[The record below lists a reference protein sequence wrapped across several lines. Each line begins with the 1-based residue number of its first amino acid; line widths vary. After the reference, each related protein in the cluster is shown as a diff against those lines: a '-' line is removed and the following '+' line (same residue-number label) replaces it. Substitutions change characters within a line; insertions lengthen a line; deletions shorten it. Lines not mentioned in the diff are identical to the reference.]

1 MVLLAVQ
8 FLHALAQGMA
18 IVVLPWIVLARGAAV
33 SSAGL
38 VLTASFFPF
47 ILLGLPAGAAGDS
60 GPRRRMLGWVLSA
73 QAVVAATLL
82 TAGPPGSL
90 PLWAILG
97 AAFLLGSGRV
107 FVDAAMFGALGHLV
121 PRDGMLSAQ
130 AAVSSAFNL
139 GYYGGPAVGGAII
152 GLAGPR
158 AALEVMVAALAL
170 GGAMSLVLRGAAAT
184 AAAPA
189 RDDRAMADGLRLV
202 FREPTL
208 RALAVVAFAWSVLA
222 AGIITLAMPHLR
234 LDLRLDGTQVSAVMA
249 CGVASMMAAPFL
261 LHRLAG
267 RVADTRILVAGLC
280 GYLIPCAV
288 FALAGGATVG
298 ALAYGPLML
307 ANAVCAAT
315 IIGAR
320 ARRTPR
326 HLQAVAGVS
335 GRMVVIGGFTVG
347 SAATSALTSLVS
359 IETVYLAIGVGMTAL
374 AAVAAPGLK
383 RARRASRLAAQPA

>member
-130 AAVSSAFNL
+130 AAVSSYQLSLSARRVDRR
-139 GYYGGPAVGGAII
+139 G
-152 GLAGPR
+152 R
-158 AALEVMVAALAL
+158 AAMRE
-170 GGAMSLVLRGAAAT
+170 T
-184 AAAPA
+184 AANLSS
-189 RDDRAMADGLRLV
+189 G
-202 FREPTL
+202 
-208 RALAVVAFAWSVLA
+208 
-222 AGIITLAMPHLR
+222 
-234 LDLRLDGTQVSAVMA
+234 
-249 CGVASMMAAPFL
+249 
-261 LHRLAG
+261 
-267 RVADTRILVAGLC
+267 
-280 GYLIPCAV
+280 
-288 FALAGGATVG
+288 
-298 ALAYGPLML
+298 
-307 ANAVCAAT
+307 
-315 IIGAR
+315 R
-320 ARRTPR
+320 ARHPCPSR
-326 HLQAVAGVS
+326 HERPML
-335 GRMVVIGGFTVG
+335 RC
-347 SAATSALTSLVS
+347 
-359 IETVYLAIGVGMTAL
+359 
-374 AAVAAPGLK
+374 
-383 RARRASRLAAQPA
+383 AR